1 MTWTVTDLQSLI
13 ASLRTR
19 RGDSTLVEVKRA
31 SGGVPINTAE
41 TVCAFANMPDGGTL
55 ILGIDERADF
65 ALTGIADPASAEAA
79 VVHQARST
87 ITPAPTLT
95 TSTLDIDGVP
105 LVIVEVSPLPLVDR
119 PAMFQGRAYLRQ
131 ADGDYVMHEHELR
144 MIEVEKL
151 LMVEPRNYDSHPVP
165 GLTREDL
172 VPELVEEY
180 LRQARLRD
188 RRLAERGDDEILRRT
203 GIITAS
209 GEPTL
214 AGLYA
219 LGDYPQGVFPSLT
232 VTTAVQTRDDT
243 GQVRNRDLQHFTGPL
258 PLLLDEVLGWCSRNI
273 PRSRSY
279 RPDGHVFERPE
290 LPLTAVREL
299 VANALVHRDLGPNT
313 LGAGKSIQIRL
324 TPDALFVQSP
334 GGLRGVSLQQ
344 LESDDHAQAAV
355 NQRLYSIAQKLV
367 TPDGFPLIEGEGGGI
382 REVFRAADEF
392 ELPAPTLI
400 NTGVQFKALLWLPD
414 AIPARGRLHVSRHKR
429 RQEVVTTPATEDIR
443 TGASQKPAV
452 SKNLPAILS
461 ALESNG
467 PASFADLQRG
477 TGLTRGQLR
486 YALSAGIEAG
496 QVQMVGKHGDRTTV
510 YQLAQQ

>member
-1 MTWTVTDLQSLI
+1 MTWTIVDLQSLI

-19 RGDSTLVEVKRA
+19 RGDSALVEVKRA
-31 SGGVPINTAE
+31 SGGVPVNIAE
-41 TVCAFANMPDGGTL
+41 TICAFANMPDGGTV
-55 ILGIDERADF
+55 ILGIDERENF
-65 ALTGIADPASAEAA
+65 AVTGIANPAATEAT
-79 VVHQARST
+79 VVDQARST

-95 TSTLDIDGVP
+95 SSTLEIDGVP
-105 LVIVEVSPLPLVDR
+105 IVIVEVAPLPLVDR
-119 PAMFQGRAYLRQ
+119 PAMLQGRAYLRQ

-151 LMVEPRNYDSHPVP
+151 LMIEPRNYDNQRVP
-165 GLTREDL
+165 GLTHADL

-188 RRLAERGDDEILRRT
+188 RRLGERSDDEILRRT
-203 GIITAS
+203 GVVTSS

-232 VTTAVQTRDDT
+232 ATAAVQTRDDT
-243 GQVRNRDLQHFTGPL
+243 GQARNRDLQHFTGPL
-258 PLLLDEVLGWCSRNI
+258 PLLLDDILGWCARNI

-279 RPDGHVFERPE
+279 RADGHVLERSD
-290 LPLTAVREL
+290 LPLSAVREL

-313 LGAGKSIQIRL
+313 LGAGKSVHIRL
-324 TPDALFVQSP
+324 TPDALFIQSP

-382 REVFRAADEF
+382 REVFRSTQEF
-392 ELPAPTLI
+392 DLPTPTLI
-400 NTGVQFKALLWLPD
+400 NTGVQFKVLLWLPD
-414 AIPARGRLHVSRHKR
+414 PRPTSERLHVSRLAPR
-429 RQEVVTTPATEDIR
+429 PDVVSAPV
-443 TGASQKPAV
+443 V
-452 SKNLPAILS
+452 SKNLPAVLT
-461 ALESNG
+461 ALKANG
-467 PASFADLQRG
+467 SASFADLQNS
-477 TGLTRGQLR
+477 TDLTRGQLR
-486 YALSAGIEAG
+486 YALSAGLKTG
-496 QVQMVGKHGDRTTV
+496 QVRMVGKHGDRTTV
-510 YQLAQQ
+510 YELAQT